1 MRTVTHAP
9 TFLTCLL
16 PISPS
21 ERATHVP
28 INASVSS
35 QSILFLGFCFAT
47 FSSPSSHPLIPPNH
61 ISRFRGQLLHDVIGG
76 QLRLQLVACSSLIS
90 TTITTVSTTFAASN
104 HSIRSHS
111 PIASKAH
118 TFCFVYNL
126 RVRGRHCYHRPVNA
140 PRRNRLARICPKI
153 SPQELD
159 RRRSHTYW
167 RPICS
172 NLAGLLAAHSALMLS

>member
-47 FSSPSSHPLIPPNH
+47 FSSPHPTLSSSQPHIPLPW
-61 ISRFRGQLLHDVIGG
+61 QLLHDVLGG

-111 PIASKAH
+111 RSLRKRIPSASS
-118 TFCFVYNL
+118 T
-126 RVRGRHCYHRPVNA
+126 
-140 PRRNRLARICPKI
+140 
-153 SPQELD
+153 
-159 RRRSHTYW
+159 T
-167 RPICS
+167 
-172 NLAGLLAAHSALMLS
+172 